1 MPPTAV
7 ADVAS
12 ESAAGN
18 AYAVHERPFLNRG
31 TAQRASYKMLG
42 LPQENE
48 LPPILSRGRRSP
60 NAKGRNGCTA
70 LSAWSGRVPFQLQRP
85 LEEPRPSRTGSGESG
100 EIQLSKASGDCKG
113 ESVPCKVVV
122 ASMLCVSVFPAHIPE
137 EKFKMRLKLCRS
149 CFSLGEDL

>member
-60 NAKGRNGCTA
+60 NAKGRNGCLA
-70 LSAWSGRVPFQLQRP
+70 LSAWSGRVPIQLQHP
-85 LEEPRPSRTGSGESG
+85 LEEPRPSRTGESESG
-100 EIQLSKASGDCKG
+100 EIQLGKTQRDCKG
-113 ESVPCKVVV
+113 KSVPYKVVA
-122 ASMLCVSVFPAHIPE
+122 ASMLCVSVFLAHIQ
-137 EKFKMRLKLCRS
+137 RRNLR
-149 CFSLGEDL
+149 